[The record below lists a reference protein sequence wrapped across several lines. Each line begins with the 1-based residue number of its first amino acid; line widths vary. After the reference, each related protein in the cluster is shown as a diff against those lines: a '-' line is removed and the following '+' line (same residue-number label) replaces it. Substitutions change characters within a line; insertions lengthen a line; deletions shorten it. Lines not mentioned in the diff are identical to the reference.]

1 MAIAAGVRATSL
13 ARGPVANTGALSLRD
28 ILAAL
33 RRRLWFIVAIGLC
46 GMGLAYAASTQ
57 MPPTFEAGAVV
68 AVDSTPPA
76 FESADGQQDSRG
88 DAVANKVELI
98 ESRLLIGQVVDEMR
112 LIDNPMFNPPPSSGK
127 IDSATAYLMSW
138 IPEDWLLR
146 VGLAADRTSGEAGG
160 SARPP
165 LGTREIVIDRL
176 KDRLTVAQPP
186 GAEML

>member
-68 AVDSTPPA
+68 AVDSTPRR
-76 FESADGQQDSRG
+76 SR
-88 DAVANKVELI
+88 APMANRTVEAMP
-98 ESRLLIGQVVDEMR
+98 SRTK
-112 LIDNPMFNPPPSSGK
+112 SS
-127 IDSATAYLMSW
+127 
-138 IPEDWLLR
+138 
-146 VGLAADRTSGEAGG
+146 
-160 SARPP
+160 
-165 LGTREIVIDRL
+165 
-176 KDRLTVAQPP
+176 
-186 GAEML
+186 